1 MKTKFYTI
9 LAFLF
14 VTVSITA
21 QIDRSQQPKPGPAP
35 KISLEKPTEYEL
47 KNGLKI
53 LIVENHKLP
62 RVSYNLTIDR
72 DPIMEGDKAGVTSL
86 LGAMLGNGTTNIS
99 KDDFNEEV
107 DFLGARLSF
116 GFSGGF
122 ASSLTK
128 YCDRI
133 LELLADAAMNPLL
146 TSEEF
151 D

>member
-72 DPIMEGDKAGVTSL
+72 DPIIEGDKAGVKGNASSAML
-86 LGAMLGNGTTNIS
+86 LGFGIGAIFSTIYFLGNVINS
-99 KDDFNEEV
+99 
-107 DFLGARLSF
+107 
-116 GFSGGF
+116 
-122 ASSLTK
+122 
-128 YCDRI
+128 
-133 LELLADAAMNPLL
+133 MP
-146 TSEEF
+146 
-151 D
+151 